1 MIRKLFLF
9 VFAHLCALLQI
20 YAQPF
25 NIAPQQYSNLLIDQ
39 KINNKNSSFYSSIKP
54 YNYLELQHAFNYDS
68 IAGKINIVTKS
79 KFLRA
84 ILNYNSDTISY
95 KTISVIAFPRMDLQY
110 GNDFSSEKNL
120 FETGI
125 GFSLR
130 GHVKNYL
137 AVSVDYISEN
147 SSYQNYLDSSIHQSH
162 IIPGQGY
169 AYATDLGHCSRNL
182 DFYINYSV
190 KKHFDFEFGKG
201 RHFWGDGYRSLLLSD
216 NSDSYLY
223 FKISTNIWK
232 IKYINL
238 YANFKDIRNTDG
250 DLSKAANK
258 YGAFHYLSW
267 NVSKRINFSFFE
279 SIIWQAKDSSDTR
292 GFDVSYLN
300 PVIFYRPVE
309 FSLDSPDNA
318 LMGFNLSVKAF
329 RKQFFYG
336 QLLLDDFIAA
346 EVRKGFSHLMHP
358 KDTTIQYGSWMNK
371 QAFQLGVKSFDLFGI
386 KDVNF
391 QTEYNFV
398 RPYTYSH
405 RYIYESYTNFG
416 QALAHPLGANFWESV
431 SFLRY
436 YYKRFFFEAKFL
448 YAKIGYD
455 STGTHFG
462 QNIFQPTFDT
472 PVVGGNIVVNE
483 YKNTVA
489 QGIRTTLKYEDF
501 NISYLISPD
510 MNLMLTIGLT
520 LRQQQSVIKTSN
532 NSFVYIALRTSLFRH
547 YSDF

>member
-1 MIRKLFLF
+1 MKRKLLLF
-9 VFAHLCALLQI
+9 VFIHLWVLCSV

-25 NIAPQQYSNLLIDQ
+25 NIAPQHYSNLLIDQ
-39 KINNKNSSFYSSIKP
+39 KINDKNISFYSSIKP
-54 YNYLELQHAFNYDS
+54 YNYCELQRAFNYDS
-68 IAGKINIVTKS
+68 IAGKINIVSKS

-84 ILNYNSDTISY
+84 LLNYNSDTSSY
-95 KTISVIAFPRMDLQY
+95 KTASVIAFPRMELQGGKDL
-110 GNDFSSEKNL
+110 SSEKNL
-120 FETGI
+120 LETGI

-130 GHVKNYL
+130 GHVKNRL
-137 AVSVDYISEN
+137 AVSVDYISGN
-147 SSYQNYLDSSIHQSH
+147 SSYQNYLDSSINQSH

-169 AYATDLGHCSRNL
+169 AHATDLGYCNRNL
-182 DFYINYSV
+182 DFYINYST
-190 KKHFDFEFGKG
+190 KKYFDFELGKG

-216 NSDSYLY
+216 NANSYLY
-223 FKISTNIWK
+223 FKITTTIWK
-232 IKYINL
+232 IKYVNL
-238 YANFKDIRNTDG
+238 YTNFKDIRNTDG
-250 DLSKAANK
+250 DLSKAPDK

-292 GFDVSYLN
+292 GFDVDYLN
-300 PVIFYRPVE
+300 PIIFYRPVE
-309 FSLDSPDNA
+309 FSLNSPDNA

-329 RKQFFYG
+329 RKQLFYG
-336 QLLLDDFIAA
+336 QLLLDDFITA
-346 EVRKGFSHLMHP
+346 EVRKGFSHQIHP
-358 KDTTIQYGSWMNK
+358 NDTTIQYGSWMNK
-371 QAFQLGVKSFDLFGI
+371 QAFQLGLKSFDLFGI
-386 KDVNF
+386 HDLNF
-391 QTEYNFV
+391 QTEYNYV

-416 QALAHPLGANFWESV
+416 QPLAHPLGANFWESV

-436 YYKRFFFEAKFL
+436 YFNRFFIEAKFL

-462 QNIFQPTFDT
+462 QNIFQPTFDA
-472 PVVGGNIVVNE
+472 PIPGGNIVVNE
-483 YKNTVA
+483 YKNTIA
-489 QGIRTTLKYEDF
+489 QGIRTTLKYEDI

-520 LRQQQSVIKTSN
+520 LRQQQSAIKNTD